1 MHRALVTPHHAAR
14 RPDEYVILLFV
25 AYPRDKSGT
34 AKLCLCAIPCL
45 DRCVH
50 NLLDK
55 TFTSQG
61 PSMLH
66 TRRHIHLVSCTLA
79 LALVAVTGC
88 ASLGKLSESLGMSA
102 PAAPAAPAD
111 PVSPANP
118 TNPVTPTSPTSPANT
133 SSPSALNMTPTIDGL
148 LNNAIDTAADDASG
162 GTCCVN
168 KAFYTCS
175 SPSALK
181 TCFGEP
187 MQLGSC
193 ASSCPSDDSDCPL
206 RCVEAHGP
214 DPSQCTREVT
224 RDGECKQ

>member
-1 MHRALVTPHHAAR
+1 MHRALVTPHHAAQ

-25 AYPRDKSGT
+25 AYPRGKSGT
-34 AKLCLCAIPCL
+34 AKLCLCSIPCL

-55 TFTSQG
+55 TFTSQR
-61 PSMLH
+61 PPMLH
-66 TRRHIHLVSCTLA
+66 KRRHIHLVSCTLA
-79 LALVAVTGC
+79 LVAVTGC
-88 ASLGKLSESLGMSA
+88 VSLGKLSESLGMSA
-102 PAAPAAPAD
+102 PAD
-111 PVSPANP
+111 PVNPANP
-118 TNPVTPTSPTSPANT
+118 TNPATPTSPTSPAT
-133 SSPSALNMTPTIDGL
+133 SSPSALNITPTIDGL
-148 LNNAIDTAADDASG
+148 LNNAMDTAADDASG

-168 KAFYTCS
+168 QAFYTCS

-206 RCVEAHGP
+206 RCVAAHGP